1 MAVNNASQGA
11 CEEEGSDEEEE
22 EEEEEVEEEDG
33 AWNDRARSSLKNWT
47 W

>member
-33 AWNDRARSSLKNWT
+33 AWNDRARSSLKKWT